1 MQESNSIHTKV
12 HVEGFG
18 ELVKSWRDL
27 EPLLEDP
34 LLPLKLNSLRP
45 FDESGQISLRWQS
58 PTNPKLLW
66 VLLEQWIGAPLSGK
80 ELSVETPKP
89 LVFRPRSSQF
99 MIKPVTT
106 KLDWSSRKLE
116 EIKAKKGRRS
126 SSRRVENVVTKRD

>member
-1 MQESNSIHTKV
+1 M
-12 HVEGFG
+12 
-18 ELVKSWRDL
+18 
-27 EPLLEDP
+27 LEDP

-89 LVFRPRSSQF
+89 LVVCISAS
-99 MIKPVTT
+99 
-106 KLDWSSRKLE
+106 KLLVHD
-116 EIKAKKGRRS
+116 
-126 SSRRVENVVTKRD
+126 